1 MHEQHARTDAA
12 VIEQE
17 AQHSMQPAAH
27 ALITRLERAGVK
39 LCPPSTR
46 LPPHASLAEAP
57 AASTRSCGSTGDA
70 AVASSLAEAAGSLA
84 EAPAASTRSCG
95 SPPPSPSSRANGD
108 AAAAGCRMS
117 LSIKHET
124 HSDSDDDAEEEEE
137 SMELDWV
144 GLVGH
149 LCQDAVWLIRCA
161 GVC

>member
-12 VIEQE
+12 AIEQE
-17 AQHSMQPAAH
+17 AQHSMQSAAH

-57 AASTRSCGSTGDA
+57 AASTR
-70 AVASSLAEAAGSLA
+70 
-84 EAPAASTRSCG
+84 RCG
-95 SPPPSPSSRANGD
+95 SPPPSPSSRATGD

-117 LSIKHET
+117 IKHEAY
-124 HSDSDDDAEEEEE
+124 SDSDDDAEEEE
-137 SMELDWV
+137 SMELDWM

-161 GVC
+161 DVC